1 MSQSNYI
8 TLALFAV
15 IGLVFLIDYLK
26 KRKNDS
32 LEKSVE
38 KFVEK
43 ESKTKERSGVLN
55 WILKILNWI
64 LKRKKNI
71 AMFIFALIILK
82 VMLHFFLYPEM
93 DFYSN
98 KPKFIIPQ

>member
-8 TLALFAV
+8 TVALFAV
-15 IGLVFLIDYLK
+15 IGLVFLVDYLK
-26 KRKNDS
+26 KRKEKS

-43 ESKTKERSGVLN
+43 ESETKEISGV
-55 WILKILNWI
+55 LNWI

-71 AMFIFALIILK
+71 VMFIFALIILK

-93 DFYSN
+93 GWYNSTGGSRRW
-98 KPKFIIPQ
+98 I